1 MAPKKMGGRPPNP
14 AIEERRAKV
23 LAAYRDGKTSP
34 SAIAEALKLPR
45 KTVENDLV
53 VLRAAGKL
61 AKGERPVDAPKP
73 TRVGSKKLKPKAAK
87 PKGAWPRPGSGDVK
101 HIEFEDALSPDLVGS
116 RISAPHT
123 PIAKEKRAMMID
135 ALREE
140 LTRLDADAR
149 AVAATIKV
157 LQRGE

>member
-61 AKGERPVDAPKP
+61 AKGERPTDAPKP
-73 TRVGSKKLKPKAAK
+73 GRKPKARAK
-87 PKGAWPRPGSGDVK
+87 KATKRAPLPGTVAKGYAGVIPFPD
-101 HIEFEDALSPDLVGS
+101 DAACVVDLG
-116 RISAPHT
+116 APHT
-123 PIAKEKRAMMID
+123 SIVKEKRAMMID